1 MNCPSLRRKALSERE
16 EPGVFSPGLTK
27 TYNTLAAMTLRFFKP
42 GLVVTVLYFAMSHP
56 LSRIARKLEA
66 KLRGDKVS
74 S

>member
-1 MNCPSLRRKALSERE
+1 M
-16 EPGVFSPGLTK
+16 FSPGLTK